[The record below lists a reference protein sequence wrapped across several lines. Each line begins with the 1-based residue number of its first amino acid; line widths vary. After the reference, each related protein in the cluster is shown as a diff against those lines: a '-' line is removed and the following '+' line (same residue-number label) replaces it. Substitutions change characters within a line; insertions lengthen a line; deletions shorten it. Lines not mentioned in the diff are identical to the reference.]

1 MAAQNW
7 KFCMAINSVLVWM
20 RTFEHLRMFPFM
32 GYIVRVLAAAVSPL
46 LVVSISFVVVTFSF
60 GLAYVLVRIPFS
72 FLSVFA

>member
-1 MAAQNW
+1 
-7 KFCMAINSVLVWM
+7 
-20 RTFEHLRMFPFM
+20 MFPFM